1 MSGLASIFIEAPDV
15 LSNDYLNV
23 PSYIKNQCQAQG
35 IATTGNAVGLNSTT
49 DFQGLKK
56 GPTYLESGWTGRAI
70 AAFTGCIV
78 TGLLV
83 WLPSLCTAGIRA
95 RTRTSTTMRTTSE
108 PSITKRS
115 ETINY
120 RVAQKARAT
129 LSKCNSIVYRYGK
142 RIRSYSLSGLCV
154 REVQSRKLASMER

>member
-1 MSGLASIFIEAPDV
+1 VSGLASIFIEAPDV

-78 TGLLV
+78 TGLLG
-83 WLPSLCTAGIRA
+83 L
-95 RTRTSTTMRTTSE
+95 
-108 PSITKRS
+108 
-115 ETINY
+115 
-120 RVAQKARAT
+120 AT
-129 LSKCNSIVYRYGK
+129 VVVYGWH
-142 RIRSYSLSGLCV
+142 SGEDEDV
-154 REVQSRKLASMER
+154 DDDEDDK